1 MICSC
6 QKCHLLW
13 IRVLGGRESAMEGVC
28 VLGLSAALLRERL
41 KCISEMQQEGMEVFC
56 AADSQT
62 GALVLPPLLV
72 VCLLRN
78 LGLME
83 LL

>member
-1 MICSC
+1 
-6 QKCHLLW
+6 
-13 IRVLGGRESAMEGVC
+13 
-28 VLGLSAALLRERL
+28 
-41 KCISEMQQEGMEVFC
+41 MEVFC

-78 LGLME
+78 PGLME